1 MTKIQADI
9 LAAAKA
15 AAYATEADG
24 NDEAAIT
31 SLVGVD
37 VIAAAIHAER
47 QRCAD
52 VAKSVWK
59 EAQASEQF
67 DTVKA
72 VSRIRCRIDTG
83 AAA

>member
-1 MTKIQADI
+1 MTKIPADI

-31 SLVGVD
+31 SLVGVN

-47 QRCAD
+47 ERCAN
-52 VAKSVWK
+52 VARAYFDGDEYGSNYKAAGYMVSVAILAG
-59 EAQASEQF
+59 EEQ
-67 DTVKA
+67 
-72 VSRIRCRIDTG
+72 
-83 AAA
+83 

>member
-1 MTKIQADI
+1 MIDDDI
-9 LAAAKA
+9 AAMSLEEHIEERV
-15 AAYATEADG
+15 Y
-24 NDEAAIT
+24 AAI
-31 SLVGVD
+31 L
-37 VIAAAIHAER
+37 AER

-72 VSRIRCRIDTG
+72 VSRIRCRI
-83 AAA
+83 